1 MRTLAIIENGI
12 VTNII
17 VIPEGEAGNTEIKA
31 RKGVEVTGLNIGMG
45 WKYDGKNFIEPEPTP
60 EFIEAKAKAAE
71 QQALKDSANAKL
83 LALGLSP
90 QEIAAI
96 TGN

>member
-1 MRTLAIIENGI
+1 METPVKIVVDLSKPKGDRESIIPLTDEEI
-12 VTNII
+12 A
-17 VIPEGEAGNTEIKA
+17 ERDAQAAQAELDRQAKEAA
-31 RKGVEVTGLNIGMG
+31 Q
-45 WKYDGKNFIEPEPTP
+45 
-60 EFIEAKAKAAE
+60 AE

-90 QEIAAI
+90 EEVAAI